1 MYLLGTGELDSFVKD
16 FITEHNLEKNIIPLG
31 YVKNPYPYIKA
42 ASFVILLSHA
52 EGFPTVFVEGLSLGT
67 GFG

>member
-1 MYLLGTGELDSFVKD
+1 MKILIHILK
-16 FITEHNLEKNIIPLG
+16 I
-31 YVKNPYPYIKA
+31 

-67 GFG
+67 GFVSTPVGGTKELSMGENVALYHLIILNLKNI